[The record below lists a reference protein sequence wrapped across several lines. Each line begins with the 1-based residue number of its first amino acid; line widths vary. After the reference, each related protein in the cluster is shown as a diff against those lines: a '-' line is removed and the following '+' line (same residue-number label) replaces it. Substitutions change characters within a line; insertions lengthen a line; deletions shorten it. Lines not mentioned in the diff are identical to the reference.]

1 MGHMK
6 NLYIDICNAN
16 DGVLPEELTIE
27 DANRMHEWKI
37 FNWTKYVQKLDKEIK
52 DKKFDIVTDQREN
65 KKEEELF

>member
-16 DGVLPEELTIE
+16 DGVLPKELTMK

-37 FNWTKYVQKLDKEIK
+37 FNWREYVQKLDKEIK

-65 KKEEELF
+65 KKKEELF